1 MRMCDGR
8 ETNQDKNNKFLN
20 VFIVSN
26 CIDYDIGNIK
36 IFGRFKSAKSQTPQ
50 IFQSFTGPPDTTKT
64 EKKEEPNYVIVLSL
78 TARLC
83 HHITP
88 TNNSLFLFL
97 LFYHRHH
104 HHHHYQRC
112 LQRST
117 HLRYRSRNGG
127 QWQNN
132 SDQTTERTRSTASTP
147 TLRH

>member
-1 MRMCDGR
+1 MYLLYQIEPIIILRILRFLEDLNQPR
-8 ETNQDKNNKFLN
+8 EPNAPDLSVFRSNQTHKN
-20 VFIVSN
+20 
-26 CIDYDIGNIK
+26 
-36 IFGRFKSAKSQTPQ
+36 R
-50 IFQSFTGPPDTTKT
+50 
-64 EKKEEPNYVIVLSL
+64 KKRKEPNYVIVLSL

-132 SDQTTERTRSTASTP
+132 SDETTERTRSTASTP